1 MRILSYF
8 FISFYYINC
17 VTPFVNLILENDKL
31 KNEKKTTY
39 IYGHI
44 NPDSDTIISSI
55 VVADLQKKMGN
66 TNNLVPCRLGELNK
80 ETQFVLNF
88 FKVDAPMLI
97 TDLSGADEVILVDHN
112 APSQSLDFQN
122 ANIVGLIDHH
132 AITGFETSNPIEIIT
147 KPVGCTCTILYELYK
162 QHNITM
168 TETIAGL
175 MLSAIISD
183 TLLLKS
189 PITTQLDIE
198 AVEFLSEYIRMDYF
212 TYGRSMLIAGTDV
225 SDLTEYQIID
235 FDSKNFKVNG
245 YSIQIAFVNSVDVNS
260 ILKYRKG
267 KLLEEM
273 NKMIDNKNLQLFVLV
288 IVDIL
293 EMDSTALVTGSYSY
307 VVETAFTVEIVDN
320 EVFLKGITSR
330 KKEVYP
336 NIANVLKDLPEYS
349 SGTNST
355 DNADNVNNSHSQIK
369 FNNLV
374 YLVLLLLI

>member
-1 MRILSYF
+1 MRIISYF
-8 FISFYYINC
+8 FISFSFYYINC
-17 VTPFVNLILENDKL
+17 VTPFVNLILEDDNL
-31 KNEKKTTY
+31 KNAKKTTY

-44 NPDSDTIISSI
+44 NPDSDAIISAI

-88 FKVDAPMLI
+88 FKVNPPMLI

-147 KPVGCTCTILYELYK
+147 KPVGCTSTILYGLYK
-162 QHNITM
+162 QHNITIS
-168 TETIAGL
+168 ESIAGL

-189 PITTQLDIE
+189 PITTQQDVE
-198 AVEFLSEYIRMDYF
+198 AVELLSEYIGMDYF
-212 TYGRSMLIAGTDV
+212 SYGRSMLIAGTDV

-260 ILKYRKG
+260 ILKYRKE

-273 NKMIDNKNLQLFVLV
+273 NKMIGKKNLQLFVLV

-293 EMDSTALVTGSYSY
+293 EMDSTALITGSLSKA
-307 VVETAFTVEIVDN
+307 VETAFGVEIVDN

-336 NIANVLKDLPEYS
+336 NIANVLKDLPEFS

-355 DNADNVNNSHSQIK
+355 EIVNNSYSKIK
-369 FNNLV
+369 FNNFV
-374 YLVLLLLI
+374 YLALLLLI

>member
-1 MRILSYF
+1 MRIISYF
-8 FISFYYINC
+8 FISFSFYYINC
-17 VTPFVNLILENDKL
+17 VTPFVNLILEDDNL
-31 KNEKKTTY
+31 KNAKKTTY

-44 NPDSDTIISSI
+44 NPDSDAIISAI

-88 FKVDAPMLI
+88 FKVNPPMLI

-147 KPVGCTCTILYELYK
+147 KPVGCTSTILYGLYK
-162 QHNITM
+162 QNNITIS
-168 TETIAGL
+168 ESIAGL

-189 PITTQLDIE
+189 PITTQQDVE
-198 AVEFLSEYIRMDYF
+198 AVELLSEYIGMDYF
-212 TYGRSMLIAGTDV
+212 SYGRSMLIAGTDV

-260 ILKYRKG
+260 ILKYRKE

-273 NKMIDNKNLQLFVLV
+273 NKMIGKKNLQLFVLV

-293 EMDSTALVTGSYSY
+293 EMDSTALITGSLSKA
-307 VVETAFTVEIVDN
+307 VETAFGVEIVDN

-336 NIANVLKDLPEYS
+336 NIANVLKDLPEFS

-355 DNADNVNNSHSQIK
+355 EIVNNSYSKIK
-369 FNNLV
+369 FNNFV
-374 YLVLLLLI
+374 YLALLLLI

>member
-1 MRILSYF
+1 MRIISYF
-8 FISFYYINC
+8 FISFSFYYINC
-17 VTPFVNLILENDKL
+17 VTPFVNLILEDDNL
-31 KNEKKTTY
+31 KNAKKTTY

-44 NPDSDTIISSI
+44 NPDSDTIISAI

-88 FKVDAPMLI
+88 FKVNPPMLI

-147 KPVGCTCTILYELYK
+147 KPVGCTSTILYGLYK
-162 QHNITM
+162 QNNITIS
-168 TETIAGL
+168 ESIAGL

-189 PITTQLDIE
+189 PITTQQDVE
-198 AVEFLSEYIRMDYF
+198 AVELLSEYIGMDYF
-212 TYGRSMLIAGTDV
+212 SYGRSMLIAGTDV

-260 ILKYRKG
+260 ILKYRKE

-273 NKMIDNKNLQLFVLV
+273 NKMIGKKNLQLFVLV

-293 EMDSTALVTGSYSY
+293 EMDSTALITGSLSKA
-307 VVETAFTVEIVDN
+307 VETAFGVEIVDN

-336 NIANVLKDLPEYS
+336 NIANVLKDLPEFS

-355 DNADNVNNSHSQIK
+355 EIVNNSYSKIK
-369 FNNLV
+369 FNNFV
-374 YLVLLLLI
+374 YLALLLLI